1 MIFER
6 LWRGIWIWIPE
17 WYMNV
22 REWFFL
28 HDFSS
33 IAAAVMWSQ
42 MEHDQMFIHVINPT
56 LFHRILK
63 IIVYLID
70 IPPNSTISISKYKLK
85 IPKALKTRT
94 SVYARFEKI
103 KFVDGNRTKKFL
115 HSKNVRN
122 CNFFCIFYNGVN
134 TKLDRVLIPR
144 CSLK

>member
-1 MIFER
+1 MESEFE
-6 LWRGIWIWIPE
+6 
-17 WYMNV
+17 YMNV
-22 REWFFL
+22 REWFL

-33 IAAAVMWSQ
+33 IAAVMWSQ

-94 SVYARFEKI
+94 RGLKKI
-103 KFVDGNRTKKFL
+103 KFVDGNSPKKF
-115 HSKNVRN
+115 HRQ
-122 CNFFCIFYNGVN
+122 
-134 TKLDRVLIPR
+134 R
-144 CSLK
+144 